1 MISGRICLQS
11 VISEQKVNALEASFT
26 QAPSGENVD
35 WRLSARISSCDV
47 TVLGYAFVS
56 CLFVQMHVKV
66 SVDFVLSLTKKLCK
80 LEDLEMLAYR

>member
-1 MISGRICLQS
+1 MISGSISLQS
-11 VISEQKVNALEASFT
+11 VVSEQKVNALEASFI

-47 TVLGYAFVS
+47 TVLGHAFIS

-66 SVDFVLSLTKKLCK
+66 CVDFVLSLSKILCK